1 MMRKPLSC
9 PECGRLSCPECGRT
23 ETDEP
28 VGGMLTA
35 GLSGALIGGLD
46 PHHCGGCW
54 DVVNASDCALPH
66 VDNKPIPRPEA
77 QAEQIATA

>member
-9 PECGRLSCPECGRT
+9 PACGRT

-28 VGGMLTA
+28 VAMLTA

-46 PHHCGGCW
+46 PYHCGGCW

-66 VDNKPIPRPEA
+66 VDNKPILRPEA

>member
-1 MMRKPLSC
+1 MMRKP
-9 PECGRLSCPECGRT
+9 LSCPECGRT

-77 QAEQIATA
+77 QAEQVATA